1 LLKSPRDAVDSRKPD
16 DLEDFIRRAAKGDAP
31 AIAAL
36 YDSTSRLVFGLI
48 MRILGDRFAAEE
60 VLLDVYTQVW
70 RQASSYEE
78 QRGTPLAW
86 LMTMAR
92 TRAIDR
98 MRSSKQDLQRKE
110 PLDLAVYQK
119 SGEAGPEEATA
130 ISERRTLVRSALDA
144 LSPQQREVI
153 ELAYY
158 SGLSHSEIAA
168 HLGQPLGTVN
178 TRARLGMMKLGETLR
193 PLGQEQKARG

>member
-1 LLKSPRDAVDSRKPD
+1 MLKSPRDAVDSRKPD
-16 DLEDFIRRAAKGDAP
+16 DLEDFIRRAAQGDAP

-168 HLGQPLGTVN
+168 HLGQPLGTVK

>member
-1 LLKSPRDAVDSRKPD
+1 M
-16 DLEDFIRRAAKGDAP
+16 EEIIRRAAQGDAS

-48 MRILGDRFAAEE
+48 VHILGDRFAAEE

-70 RQASSYEE
+70 CQASSYEQ
-78 QRGTPLAW
+78 QRGTPLSW

-130 ISERRTLVRSALDA
+130 TSERRTLVRSALDA

-168 HLGQPLGTVN
+168 HLGQPLGTVK
-178 TRARLGMMKLGETLR
+178 TRARLGMMKLCEMLR
-193 PLGQEQKARG
+193 PLGREQKARG

>member
-1 LLKSPRDAVDSRKPD
+1 LKSPRDAVDSRKPD

-168 HLGQPLGTVN
+168 HLGHPLGTVK
-178 TRARLGMMKLGETLR
+178 TRTRLGMMKLCEMLR